1 MSIIHKLHENRNFSP
16 SVKQDCCSSYIY
28 ATLAAQR
35 TALIVTSCAM
45 INDSKFWR
53 NPGISQLSAVN
64 PGSLERRVKTS
75 LWQMIPWNLMH
86 TLFWPLNALLLFIR
100 TNEPS
105 KLIDQKRSGQ
115 NIAFCKLHA
124 SMTFKKLHISRV
136 LLLHQIRVVNYYIK
150 CSSDNLS
157 NENKITGVSG
167 EMILQ
172 K

>member
-124 SMTFKKLHISRV
+124 SISWHSR
-136 LLLHQIRVVNYYIK
+136 NYTLVESFYSIK
-150 CSSDNLS
+150 
-157 NENKITGVSG
+157 
-167 EMILQ
+167 
-172 K
+172 